1 MKKYNKIFKNR
12 QILTSEEMNDIV
24 IQINNIIGQ
33 LNETDPDK
41 YFKISCSPE
50 YIITGEKK
58 PIQVRVTSVG
68 GTEINSIQIFSD
80 EDGFSN
86 ALNSYGYNIIEVEV
100 RRTTTFKAKLFVS
113 DATNGI
119 IEKYLTVNA
128 INPIYYGSGKKPE
141 DIVDLDGKKGRYAKE
156 DIVKNNTIEGAKIET
171 SINAGENF
179 FLFIPYNLDETFDI
193 NEVYLDSI
201 IFPLKKLSS
210 RTLSINGV
218 SIDYCVY
225 KSSGGIFEDGEF
237 GFSEPIELVLTI
249 L

>member
-12 QILTSEEMNDIV
+12 QVLTSEEMNDIV
-24 IQINNIIGQ
+24 KQINDIIGQ

-41 YFKISCSPE
+41 YFKMWCNPDVIT
-50 YIITGEKK
+50 TGE
-58 PIQVRVTSVG
+58 VRNVKVGVTSVG
-68 GTEINSIQIFSD
+68 GTDINSIQIFSD
-80 EDGFSN
+80 VDGFSN
-86 ALNSYGYNIIEVEV
+86 VLNSYGYNNIDVEI

-119 IEKYLTVNA
+119 IERTLTIKA
-128 INPIYYGSGKKPE
+128 INPIFYGSGKKPE
-141 DIVDLDGKKGRYAKE
+141 DIVDLDGNLGRYA
-156 DIVKNNTIEGAKIET
+156 VKKVIKDDTVEGEIE
-171 SINAGENF
+171 ININGGENF
-179 FLFIPYNLDETFDI
+179 FLFIPYNLSNTFDI

-201 IFPLKKLSS
+201 LFPLKELPS

-218 SIDYCVY
+218 SIDYCIY

-237 GFSEPIELVLTI
+237 GVSEPTKLVLTI

>member
-12 QILTSEEMNDIV
+12 QVLTSEEMNDIV
-24 IQINNIIGQ
+24 DVINSIIGQ
-33 LNETDPDK
+33 VNETDPDK
-41 YFKISCSPE
+41 YFKISCSPD

-68 GTEINSIQIFSD
+68 GTDISSIQIFSD
-80 EDGFSN
+80 ADGFSN
-86 ALNSYGYNIIEVEV
+86 ALNSYGYNNVEVEI

-128 INPIYYGSGKKPE
+128 LNPIFYGSGKKPE
-141 DIVDLDGKKGRYAKE
+141 DIVDLGGNKGSYAETK
-156 DIVKNNTIEGAKIET
+156 IIKNNTIEGEEIEIN
-171 SINAGENF
+171 INAGENF
-179 FLFIPYNLDETFDI
+179 FLFIPYNLNTTFDI

-201 IFPLKKLSS
+201 LFPLKELSS
-210 RTLSINGV
+210 KTLSINGV

-237 GFSEPIELVLTI
+237 GFSEPTKLVLTI